1 MNDLVKFLSEGYP
14 ILLFTKLFL
23 GAVAVFFG
31 IIVWSKTKK
40 TSMILFV
47 LGMFLMY
54 ISILTD
60 TLTYFGF
67 INTKFFTIGSLPL
80 LSIIFEN
87 APIVF
92 FIASFCV
99 FLRERIF

>member
-1 MNDLVKFLSEGYP
+1 MNDLVKFLSDGYH
-14 ILLFTKLFL
+14 ILLFVKLFL
-23 GAVAVFFG
+23 GAAAVFFG
-31 IIVWSKTKK
+31 IIVWGKTKK

-47 LGMFLMY
+47 LGVFLMY

-60 TLTYFGF
+60 TLAYFGF